1 MTDKQLAFLWPQEDF
16 RATGL
21 AVPAGFAIRFGRAAV
36 PEEAAAA
43 CVGVD
48 YIVTGSGFG
57 YISKDILDTAPGVR
71 LVQLTGAG
79 YENVDHDTCGERGIP
94 VCYCPGLNA
103 PSVAQL
109 VVQQTL
115 KFLRPLSALEH
126 GGGEEWFAAR
136 VASVMGHE
144 FGGRVGIVG
153 YGNIGRQTARL
164 LQGLGFDV
172 VRAAHGDQE
181 EDSVPAIPFAEL
193 LASVDFVVVC
203 LPARP
208 DTRGLIGAAEVAQMK
223 AGAVL
228 VHVGRSG
235 VVDDG
240 AVAAALAD
248 GRLGGAIFDVFEK
261 EPLAEDHPFLA
272 LAPEIRARVLLTPH
286 VGGQTRESK
295 ARNFRIAL
303 ENVLRVEA
311 GEAPLYPTPLSKA

>member
-36 PEEAAAA
+36 AEEAAAA
-43 CVGVD
+43 CVGAD
-48 YIVTGSGFG
+48 YIVSGSGFG
-57 YISKDILDTAPGVR
+57 HIGKDILDSAPGVR

-79 YENVDHDTCGERGIP
+79 YENVDHDSCAARAIP

-115 KFLRPLSALEH
+115 KLLRPLTQLEH

-136 VASVMGHE
+136 QESVMGHE
-144 FGGRVGIVG
+144 LGGRVGIVG
-153 YGNIGRQTARL
+153 YGNIGRQTVRL
-164 LQGLGFDV
+164 FQGLGFDV
-172 VRAAHGDQE
+172 VRAAHGGQQADA
-181 EDSVPAIPFAEL
+181 VPTLPFAEL
-193 LASVDFVVVC
+193 LASADFVVVC

-208 DTRGLIGAAEVAQMK
+208 DTRGLIGADEVAQMK

-240 AVAAALAD
+240 AVAAALAQ
-248 GRLGGAIFDVFEK
+248 GRLGGAIFDVFET
-261 EPLAEDHPFLA
+261 EPLPEDHPFLA
-272 LAPEIRARVLLTPH
+272 LPDEVRKRLLLTPH

-311 GEAPLYPTPLSKA
+311 GETPLYPTPLSKA